1 MKENN
6 PLSPHIQIYN
16 WHISSLISISHRIT
30 GIINII
36 LITLICLWT
45 ALLLLG
51 DINYEL
57 IQKFFETFF
66 GKFLIMGT
74 VWSFSFQIL
83 SEIRHLFWDLGLGFE
98 LKTSNITGL
107 LVIFGSFVLTI
118 LIFTLGSSVILMPL
132 MLWFLFN
139 LVSYY
144 DKSYDEVLLF
154 FTSQPTKFLF
164 SLFIIFAYFYS
175 SLSISEVF
183 EDYIESEK
191 LKYVANR
198 LLYLF
203 AIIIPISTLLLLF
216 KLSL

>member
-1 MKENN
+1 M
-6 PLSPHIQIYN
+6 
-16 WHISSLISISHRIT
+16 
-30 GIINII
+30 INATKKWI
-36 LITLICLWT
+36 
-45 ALLLLG
+45 
-51 DINYEL
+51 
-57 IQKFFETFF
+57 
-66 GKFLIMGT
+66 FLKI
-74 VWSFSFQIL
+74 
-83 SEIRHLFWDLGLGFE
+83 
-98 LKTSNITGL
+98 
-107 LVIFGSFVLTI
+107 
-118 LIFTLGSSVILMPL
+118 SSVILMPL

-144 DKSYDEVLLF
+144 DKSYNEVLLF

-198 LLYLF
+198 LLFLF